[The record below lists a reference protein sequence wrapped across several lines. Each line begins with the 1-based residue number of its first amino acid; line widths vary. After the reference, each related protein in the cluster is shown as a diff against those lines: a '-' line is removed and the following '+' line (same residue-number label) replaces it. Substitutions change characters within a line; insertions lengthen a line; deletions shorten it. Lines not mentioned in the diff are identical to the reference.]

1 MKKSVL
7 VFRHL
12 SDAQLVYRFQLGSN
26 EAFDELVNRYSGILK
41 TYINSILH
49 NPEASKDVA
58 QDTWVEVITLL
69 RKKEYKEEEHFFRWM
84 QSIAYHIAL
93 KAIKPR
99 GIYVNN
105 PDILDELFEDVP
117 VEDMSTLQKRLLHRA
132 LSHLN
137 KRMHKIIY
145 MHYFLKMKFK
155 EIAIK
160 LKVSLGYITSE
171 HSKAIKKLR
180 VKLIAPAF

>member
-7 VFRHL
+7 VFPHL
-12 SDAQLVYRFQLGSN
+12 SDAQLIFWFQHGSN
-26 EAFDELVNRYSGILK
+26 AAFDELVNRYSGILK

-49 NPEASKDVA
+49 NPEESKDVA
-58 QDTWVEVITLL
+58 QDTWEEVLALL
-69 RKKEYKEEEHFFRWM
+69 HKHEYKEEEHFYRWI
-84 QSIAYHIAL
+84 QSIAHHIAL

-105 PDILDELFEDVP
+105 PDILDELFDEVP

-145 MHYFLKMKFK
+145 KHFFLKMTFK
-155 EIAIK
+155 EIALK
-160 LKVSLGYITSE
+160 LKVSLGYITSTN
-171 HSKAIKKLR
+171 SKAIKILR
-180 VKLIAPAF
+180 EELVAPAF

>member
-26 EAFDELVNRYSGILK
+26 EALDALVNRYSGILK
-41 TYINSILH
+41 TYINSILYDR
-49 NPEASKDVA
+49 EASKDVA

-69 RKKEYKEEEHFFRWM
+69 RKMEYKEEEHFFRWI
-84 QSIAYHIAL
+84 QSIAHHIAL

-99 GIYVNN
+99 GIYINN
-105 PDILDELFEDVP
+105 PDILDELFDEVP
-117 VEDMSTLQKRLLHRA
+117 VEDMSTRQKRLLHRA
-132 LSHLN
+132 SSHIN

-145 MHYFLKMKFK
+145 MHFFLKMTFK
-155 EIAIK
+155 EIASK
-160 LKVSLGYITSE
+160 LKVSLGYVTSTN
-171 HSKAIKKLR
+171 SKAIKKLR
-180 VKLIAPAF
+180 IE